1 MVIYTNEK
9 KLNTVIPVKK
19 SDNVSLPKFVL
30 DKIQDQE
37 LFGYK
42 KLTPFHLEEGTIY
55 ILGLGDK
62 PLSRS
67 QYQELFSSLTSIKEE
82 VSVDLELFSNEILS
96 QVELAK
102 LFSETY
108 YLKTFSFDT
117 MKTKESDNKL
127 GSFYLMSNAN
137 IEKAIEDGKIQAE
150 AVNHARQLVFLPPN
164 VLTAEKLADY
174 AVDLAKKYN
183 VDYDVYDLK
192 QIKKM
197 KMGGLLAVN
206 QGSDREPRFIVLN
219 YKNNPESDE
228 LYALV
233 GKGLTYDTGGYS
245 LKPKDGMAGMKSDM
259 GGSAT
264 VLGAFEI
271 IVRKQIKANVML
283 IIPATD
289 NMIGAKAIVPDD
301 VYTSY
306 SGKTVEVNNTD
317 AEGRLVL
324 ADGLAYAV
332 EKGATKIFDAATL
345 TGGVLVALGLTTT
358 GVMSNDQVF
367 VEDFLKTEEY
377 TLEGM
382 WQLPITRE
390 VKEAVK
396 KSDVADLIN
405 SGGRMGHAIYAAAFL
420 NEFVDNVSW
429 IHLDIAGT
437 SNQKA
442 PSATGPKGPTGSMVR
457 TIAKY
462 IENNQG

>member
-1 MVIYTNEK
+1 MVKSTNSRTKQYVLPIKKSENYQLPVFINEK
-9 KLNTVIPVKK
+9 IEALN
-19 SDNVSLPKFVL
+19 LY
-30 DKIQDQE
+30 E
-37 LFGYK
+37 YK
-42 KLTPFHLEEGTIY
+42 KVTPFFTEDGAIY
-55 ILGLGDK
+55 VIGLGDQN
-62 PLSRS
+62 LSRS
-67 QYQELFSSLTSIKEE
+67 QYQELFSALTVIKEE
-82 VSVDLELFSNEILS
+82 VTIDLTLFKNSVLSQEELAELFT
-96 QVELAK
+96 
-102 LFSETY
+102 ETF
-108 YLKTFSFDT
+108 YLKTFEFDS
-117 MKTKESDNKL
+117 MKTKVKETSVGDFLLYSDVE
-127 GSFYLMSNAN
+127 
-137 IEKAIEDGKIQAE
+137 IEKSILDAKIQAE

-174 AVDLAKKYN
+174 SVDFAKANN

-192 QIKKM
+192 QIKKL
-197 KMGGLLAVN
+197 KLGGLLAVN
-206 QGSDREPRFIVLN
+206 QGSEREPRFIVLN
-219 YKNNPESDE
+219 YKNNPDNKETF
-228 LYALV
+228 ALV
-233 GKGLTYDTGGYS
+233 GKGITYDTGGYS

-259 GGSAT
+259 GGSAA

-271 IVRKQIKANVML
+271 IVKKQMKVNVML
-283 IIPATD
+283 IILATD
-289 NMIGAKAIVPDD
+289 NMIGSKAIVPDD

-306 SGKTVEVNNTD
+306 SGKTIEVNNTD

-332 EKGATKIFDAATL
+332 DNGATKIIDAATL

-358 GVMSNDQVF
+358 GVMSNDEGF
-367 VEDFLKTEEY
+367 VEDFLKTEKY

-396 KSDVADLIN
+396 KSEVADLIN

-420 NEFVDNVSW
+420 NEFVGDTSW

-437 SNQKA
+437 SMQKA
-442 PSATGPKGPTGSMVR
+442 PSTIGPKGPTGSMVR